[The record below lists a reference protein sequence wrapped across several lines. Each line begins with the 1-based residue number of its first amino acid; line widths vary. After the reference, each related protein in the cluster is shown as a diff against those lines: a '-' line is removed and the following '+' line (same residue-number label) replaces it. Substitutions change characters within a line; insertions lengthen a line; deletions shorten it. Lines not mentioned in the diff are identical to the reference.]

1 MKFVKSAVSVVVFSA
16 IAISSAHAASVG
28 YIGTIDGTN
37 TFIAV
42 KGVDESV
49 KTYDLDQIQNN
60 TNRITSVDADLN
72 STKDAVI
79 VVNQKVDDVQT
90 QADLHTGQIASNN
103 HQIGILF
110 NTKADQSTADSET
123 ANRVSGDKNLQTQ
136 ITTNKSDQQQVNHA
150 LLNQNI
156 HEDTRIKALE
166 DAPKP
171 KDGKDGRD
179 GVTTT
184 VTKVDSA
191 TQSKVAGNSQ
201 AIAATA
207 KQSANVAQDLQDAKQ
222 FFTQQQASSNAQFNS
237 LKDEVDSNKKE
248 ARSGAASAIAIASM
262 PQVQA
267 SQAMM
272 VSAGVGSF
280 KNEQALSVG
289 ASFHAGS
296 NTIIKAG
303 ISDSTNNDFAMGA
316 GVGIGF

>member
-1 MKFVKSAVSVVVFSA
+1 MRFVKYAVSVVAFSA

-28 YIGTIDGTN
+28 YINTIDGTN
-37 TFIAV
+37 TVIGV

-72 STKDAVI
+72 STKDGVI
-79 VVNQKVDDVQT
+79 VVNKKVDDVQT
-90 QADLHTGQIASNN
+90 QANLHAGQIASNN

-110 NTKADQSTADSET
+110 NTKADQSTVDSEA
-123 ANRVSGDKNLQTQ
+123 ANRLSGDKNLQTQ
-136 ITTNKSDQQQVNHA
+136 IITNKAGQQQVNDA
-150 LLNQNI
+150 LLNQNT
-156 HEDTRIKALE
+156 HEDNRIKALE

-171 KDGKDGRD
+171 KDGKDG
-179 GVTTT
+179 VTTT
-184 VTKVDSA
+184 VTKVDTA
-191 TQSKVAGNSQ
+191 TQTKVASNSQ
-201 AIAATA
+201 AIESVTQ
-207 KQSANVAQDLQDAKQ
+207 QSANVAKDLQDAKE
-222 FFTQQQASSNAQFNS
+222 FFAQQQARSNAQFNS

-267 SQAMM
+267 SQVMM

-296 NTIIKAG
+296 STIVKAG